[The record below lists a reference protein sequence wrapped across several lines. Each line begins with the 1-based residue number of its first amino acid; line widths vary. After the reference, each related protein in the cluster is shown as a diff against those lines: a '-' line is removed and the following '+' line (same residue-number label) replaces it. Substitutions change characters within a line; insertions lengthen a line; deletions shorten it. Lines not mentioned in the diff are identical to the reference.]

1 MRTFKD
7 CTGQAWDVEL
17 TIGTAK
23 RLSSRLAAEGI
34 KFLDA
39 RDMMSR
45 LSDIFFAID
54 CVAILLEDALKAR
67 SVTEAEFGSR
77 LRGGS
82 AFEAQ
87 RAFIEE
93 YVDFFPDPTI
103 SSVLH
108 ESLERSLETSKKA
121 QTLVRRAMEQILTQQ
136 EEEIET
142 IEKKLADSANISST

>member
-1 MRTFKD
+1 
-7 CTGQAWDVEL
+7 
-17 TIGTAK
+17 
-23 RLSSRLAAEGI
+23 
-34 KFLDA
+34 
-39 RDMMSR
+39 MMSR

-121 QTLVRRAMEQILTQQ
+121 QTLVRRAMEQILPQQ
-136 EEEIET
+136 EEEVET
-142 IEKKLADSANISST
+142 IEKKLADSANTSST

>member
-1 MRTFKD
+1 M
-7 CTGQAWDVEL
+7 
-17 TIGTAK
+17 
-23 RLSSRLAAEGI
+23 
-34 KFLDA
+34 
-39 RDMMSR
+39 
-45 LSDIFFAID
+45 ID
-54 CVAILLEDALKAR
+54 CAAILLEDALKAR
-67 SVTEAEFGSR
+67 SVTEQEFGSR

-93 YVDFFPDPTI
+93 YVDIFPDPTI

-136 EEEIET
+136 EEEIATAER
-142 IEKKLADSANISST
+142 KLADSATTSST

>member
-1 MRTFKD
+1 
-7 CTGQAWDVEL
+7 
-17 TIGTAK
+17 
-23 RLSSRLAAEGI
+23 
-34 KFLDA
+34 
-39 RDMMSR
+39 MSR

-108 ESLERSLETSKKA
+108 ESLETSKKA

-136 EEEIET
+136 EEEVET
-142 IEKKLADSANISST
+142 IEKKLADSANTSST